1 MPALQAFHD
10 SQRPLASIF
19 RVKITVQ
26 LLGQARQLSPTERV
40 ILHVEEGASVDELV
54 PHLLTEAPDSL
65 HLILSER
72 SNEAKQIRRSV
83 MAIRNNE
90 TIEPSAR
97 DLLKDG
103 DEVSLLPP
111 MSGG

>member
-1 MPALQAFHD
+1 MPGLQAFHD

-54 PHLLTEAPDSL
+54 PHLLTEAPDVG
-65 HLILSER
+65 HRGRRATQEQDGNRTDCRCRDTER
-72 SNEAKQIRRSV
+72 CRR
-83 MAIRNNE
+83 R
-90 TIEPSAR
+90 R
-97 DLLKDG
+97 G
-103 DEVSLLPP
+103 C
-111 MSGG
+111 